1 MFLNA
6 RPNSEEYCSCKIL
19 KSFKSFVDFFGMSS
33 REGVRREGASAP
45 ETGAAAG
52 ALLFVAQPLDGHAP
66 SSAGPGR
73 ARARCVL
80 QRPTALKEIECER
93 QMVIS
98 SIEYC
103 KRLGQ

>member
-1 MFLNA
+1 
-6 RPNSEEYCSCKIL
+6 
-19 KSFKSFVDFFGMSS
+19 MSS

-45 ETGAAAG
+45 EIGAVGAVAG
-52 ALLFVAQPLDGHAP
+52 ALLFVAQPLDGRAP

-80 QRPTALKEIECER
+80 QRTTALNEIECER
-93 QMVIS
+93 QMVKAFIS

>member
-1 MFLNA
+1 
-6 RPNSEEYCSCKIL
+6 
-19 KSFKSFVDFFGMSS
+19 MSS

-45 ETGAAAG
+45 EIGAVAG
-52 ALLFVAQPLDGHAP
+52 ALLFVAQPLDGRAP

-93 QMVIS
+93 QMVKAFIS

>member
-1 MFLNA
+1 
-6 RPNSEEYCSCKIL
+6 
-19 KSFKSFVDFFGMSS
+19 MSS

-45 ETGAAAG
+45 EIGAVAG
-52 ALLFVAQPLDGHAP
+52 ALLFVAQPLDGRAP
-66 SSAGPGR
+66 SSAGPGP
-73 ARARCVL
+73 ARALCVL

-93 QMVIS
+93 QMVRAFIS